1 MSSDICSKCKAGI
14 FIHSNQSW
22 PLSRSV
28 GIVDPMTKERHFL
41 LKHRSYVRNDIILK
55 KTCWQEIIMVLKTS
69 ADLWD
74 GFLLAMFEVVRH
86 GCCLLCIFLFLC
98 RCPFFLS
105 VFMYLSKIMDTN
117 CVYCEI
123 WQYRIWTDKMER
135 KVKKNNKKVADFSWR
150 WLTGF
155 KRLTQQLRKRI
166 LPTLNGLM
174 SRFQTSSIGR
184 SQPSSQ

>member
-1 MSSDICSKCKAGI
+1 
-14 FIHSNQSW
+14 
-22 PLSRSV
+22 
-28 GIVDPMTKERHFL
+28 MTKERHFL

-86 GCCLLCIFLFLC
+86 GCCLFCIFLFLC